1 MGTFQMP
8 VRSYRVYPLPGQA
21 YDDRNYGHVHK
32 TVEFDTANTAV
43 IAIDMWNLGGDGDP
57 VIPGVEKYWE
67 YNYMGGHGVAK
78 RAGKI
83 MVEEIVPVLE
93 AARDAGVPV
102 IHNEPRQ
109 VLARYPWAEP
119 PEPAPVQADNDTLN
133 WPPPEFRRE
142 LLAEYHSTVFGA
154 GYREPWSKIQANYD
168 FADCVKPDQRDHLFS
183 QPQQIERF
191 LAERKILNLV
201 YVGFLLNF
209 CLLMKPGGILQT
221 RNRYRAIVLRD
232 CTAASEAAWST
243 DENLITKAFIHWLEI
258 GGALTANSKDFREA
272 LSQDQSD

>member
-1 MGTFQMP
+1 MGTFQLP

-32 TVEFDTANTAV
+32 TVELDTANTAV
-43 IAIDMWNLGGDGDP
+43 IAIDMWNLGGDGEP

-78 RAGKI
+78 RAGTI
-83 MVEEIVPVLE
+83 MEEGIVPVLE
-93 AARDAGVPV
+93 AAREAGVPV
-102 IHNEPRQ
+102 IHNEPPQ
-109 VLARYPWAEP
+109 ILARYPGYDP
-119 PEPAPVQADNDTLN
+119 PVPGPPTQTDSDTPD
-133 WPPPEFRRE
+133 WPPLEFRQE
-142 LLAEYHSTVFGA
+142 LLDDYYSTVFGP
-154 GYREPWSKIQANYD
+154 GYEEPWRAVRENYD
-168 FADCVKPDQRDHLFS
+168 FADCVKPDPRDHLFS

-191 LAERKILNLV
+191 LAERKILNLI

-232 CTAASEAAWST
+232 CTAASETAWST
-243 DENLITKAFIHWLEI
+243 DENLMTKAFIHWLEI
-258 GGALTANSKDFREA
+258 GGALTATGEEFRAA
-272 LSQDQSD
+272 LSPA

>member
-1 MGTFQMP
+1 MVTFQLP

-32 TVEFDTANTAV
+32 TVELDSTNTAV
-43 IAIDMWNLGGDGDP
+43 IAIDMWNLGSDGEP
-57 VIPGVEKYWE
+57 IIPGVEKYWE

-83 MVEEIVPVLE
+83 MEEEIVPALE
-93 AARDAGVPV
+93 AAREAGVPV

-109 VLARYPWAEP
+109 ILARYAWAEP
-119 PEPAPVQADNDTLN
+119 PEDTPKTSSSTPD
-133 WPPPEFRRE
+133 WPPPDFRQQ
-142 LLAEYHSTVFGA
+142 LLTEYHSTVFGE
-154 GYREPWSKIQANYD
+154 GYKEPWRAIQQNYD
-168 FADCVKPDQRDHLFS
+168 FADCVKPDPRDHLFS

-232 CTAASEAAWST
+232 CTAASETAWST

-258 GGALTANSKDFREA
+258 GGALTATGKDLREA

>member
-1 MGTFQMP
+1 MATFHMP

-32 TVEFDTANTAV
+32 TVELDTSNTAV
-43 IAIDMWNLGGDGDP
+43 IAIDMWNLGGDGEP
-57 VIPGVEKYWE
+57 IIPGVEKYWE

-83 MVEEIVPVLE
+83 MQEEIVPVLA

-102 IHNEPRQ
+102 IHNEPPQ
-109 VLARYPWAEP
+109 ILARYPGYEP
-119 PEPAPVQADNDTLN
+119 PEPLKKPTDDTPD

-142 LLAEYHSTVFGA
+142 LLAEYYGTVFGE
-154 GYREPWSKIQANYD
+154 GYAEPWQRIRDNYD
-168 FADCVKPDQRDHLFS
+168 FADCVKPDPRDFLFS

-191 LAERKILNLV
+191 LKDRQILNLI

-221 RNRYRAIVLRD
+221 RNRFRAIVLRD
-232 CTAASEAAWST
+232 CTAASETAWST
-243 DENLITKAFIHWLEI
+243 KENLMTKAFINWLEI
-258 GGALTANSKDFREA
+258 GGALTATGEEFRAA
-272 LSQDQSD
+272 LSPA

>member
-1 MGTFQMP
+1 MAKFQLP
-8 VRSYRVYPLPGQA
+8 VRSYRVYPLPGQE
-21 YDDRNYGHVHK
+21 YNDHNYGHVHK
-32 TVEFDTANTAV
+32 TVELNADNTAV
-43 IAIDMWNLGGDGDP
+43 IAIDMWNLGSDGEP

-83 MVEEIVPVLE
+83 MVEGIVPVLE
-93 AARDAGVPV
+93 AAREAGVPI

-119 PEPAPVQADNDTLN
+119 PEPIPKTKSSTPA
-133 WPPPEFRRE
+133 WPPAEFRKE
-142 LLAEYHSTVFGA
+142 LLAEYHSTVFGP
-154 GYREPWSKIQANYD
+154 GYREPWSKVQANYD
-168 FADCVKPDQRDHLFS
+168 FADCVKPDPRDFLFS
-183 QPQQIERF
+183 QPHQIERF

-232 CTAASEAAWST
+232 CTAASETAWST

-258 GGALTANSKDFREA
+258 GGTLTAKGNDLREA